1 VVKPSVA
8 VSTVP
13 ANKIQLEAAKII
25 IAKVTLS
32 IKLLDENIYLLL
44 LGNGFSFG
52 LDECLCG
59 I

>member
-44 LGNGFSFG
+44 LGNDFSFG